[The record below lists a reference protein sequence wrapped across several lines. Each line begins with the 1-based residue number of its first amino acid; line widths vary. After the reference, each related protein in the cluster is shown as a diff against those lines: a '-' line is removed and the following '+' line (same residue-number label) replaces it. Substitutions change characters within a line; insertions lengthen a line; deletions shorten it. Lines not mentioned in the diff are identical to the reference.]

1 MAASEREIGRCT
13 CPVCKSDRARL
24 RVSAKQLAYVVCNT
38 CNAQVFGRSDRS
50 DEALRALHIKEA
62 PDTPQQPEPAK
73 PVTAQAAPIE
83 HAQPVVKKSAM
94 SWGILGG

>member
-62 PDTPQQPEPAK
+62 PETPQQPEQAK
-73 PVTAQAAPIE
+73 PVQAQVV
-83 HAQPVVKKSAM
+83 PVEQAIAIAKKSAM